1 MRQAAI
7 AVLVLAMATATQAKE
22 IVTVSELTPFAEDS
36 GATEAVMEECKMEE
50 RLPKY
55 LQSEAKKHTKIEFTE
70 EPLESVD
77 GKVLH
82 LEFTNV
88 FGLGG
93 GGYSGSKSAIVEG
106 ELKENGEVI
115 ASVTARRR
123 SLISMGFGTCSLMK
137 KITKALGEDIADW
150 LESPTMD
157 ARLGDLED
165 ADED

>member
-1 MRQAAI
+1 MRRVLFAA
-7 AVLVLAMATATQAKE
+7 LTLTLAGMAQAKE
-22 IVTVSELTPFAEDS
+22 TVTVSQFTPFADDS
-36 GATEAVMEECKMEE
+36 GATEAVKEECKMEE

-55 LQSEAKKHTKIEFTE
+55 LKSEAKKHTTIVFTT
-70 EPLESVD
+70 EPLDGVD

-93 GGYSGSKSAIVEG
+93 GAYSGSKSAIVTG
-106 ELKENGEVI
+106 ELKEGGEVI
-115 ASVTARRR
+115 ASITARRR
-123 SLISMGFGTCSLMK
+123 SLMSMGFGTCSLMK
-137 KITKALGEDIADW
+137 KITKALGEDVAEW

-157 ARLGDLED
+157 ARIGDLED